1 MSDTLSVV
9 AVDDEILVV
18 EVVAQTLEKA
28 NARGESIELVGR
40 AYNGSDAIA
49 VVRDTR
55 PDVVL
60 MDLRMP
66 GEVSGVE
73 AIRTISNGLMP
84 PKVLALTSF
93 DDADSIRAALR
104 AGARGY
110 LVKTDVKE
118 KLVWAIREVA
128 ADRPV
133 TSTGVTEYLI
143 ENFTAEDPG
152 RLEARERIEHLT
164 PRQVEIARL
173 IGAGDRYEDIARKLF
188 ISPSTVKQDVSK
200 ALAATGSLS
209 QAQLATIVDRAGI

>member
-9 AVDDEILVV
+9 AVDVEILVV

-209 QAQLATIVDRAGI
+209 QAQLAIIVDRAGI

>member
-200 ALAATGSLS
+200 ALAATGSLI
-209 QAQLATIVDRAGI
+209 QAQLAIIVDRAGI